1 MKSRSS
7 ELRHLRC
14 RLLATSTT
22 RRARARST
30 TKTGAAAGCA
40 MRTAYSRNVTGLRW
54 SPVASA
60 AKNCTVQARLGTDR
74 RTGGPLQCTMYTP
87 PPLAKSGP
95 CCVTAIGDELG
106 MWRRIVTA
114 AAAATAEAGR
124 VAPTAAFGGSSRPG
138 LRQTGS
144 TISAMRLRGGGAN
157 VKQPAP
163 DAAAVT
169 HARLLIL
176 LSGAI
181 YGTYPV
187 FLRVCAH
194 DVTRPP

>member
-1 MKSRSS
+1 MLQRAAQCEQHIRGKSPACAGALSHLLLRIAYCKRGS
-7 ELRHLRC
+7 E
-14 RLLATSTT
+14 
-22 RRARARST
+22 
-30 TKTGAAAGCA
+30 
-40 MRTAYSRNVTGLRW
+40 
-54 SPVASA
+54 
-60 AKNCTVQARLGTDR
+60 
-74 RTGGPLQCTMYTP
+74 RTGGPVVLYNVQCTGILR
-87 PPLAKSGP
+87 PL
-95 CCVTAIGDELG
+95 CCQIRPMFVTVIGDELG

-124 VAPTAAFGGSSRPG
+124 AAPTAAFGGSSRPG
-138 LRQTGS
+138 LRQIGS

-194 DVTRPP
+194 DITRPP

>member
-1 MKSRSS
+1 MYNV
-7 ELRHLRC
+7 
-14 RLLATSTT
+14 
-22 RRARARST
+22 
-30 TKTGAAAGCA
+30 
-40 MRTAYSRNVTGLRW
+40 YSAP
-54 SPVASA
+54 S
-60 AKNCTVQARLGTDR
+60 
-74 RTGGPLQCTMYTP
+74 
-87 PPLAKSGP
+87 LAKSGP

-124 VAPTAAFGGSSRPG
+124 VAPTAAFGGSSRPA

-194 DVTRPP
+194 DFTRPP